1 MKNVPFDKLIYLM
14 LAFKMTNEEIN
25 IDLEKNRQLFRL
37 SEELL
42 NGYREAFTEQLTKKE
57 KDWYNSAKK
66 VEFKDMPEFFVSGAM
81 NALGVE
87 LPYRRR
93 PLFREA
99 LYLFSD
105 PDLRT
110 IMQAYIIMRKSTKQI
125 ADTLTKFSK
134 YETSEEVVNMY
145 SLMFCN
151 MADMDFSSWKEY
163 LLSMPRTCSREASV
177 IRDSF
182 VKPQEYVQWRL
193 GLDVDFATELDLI
206 KDVMTTSFV
215 QFKEAA
221 VSNNPTVK
229 ATATQWSD
237 RFIIA
242 ADRYAKHKNP
252 NESDMQTEF
261 KVYLQKLAPNVK
273 HISEVD
279 RKQLVEAPQTSNLD
293 PTIDLMKE
301 QDALEERKQIQEY
314 LEGSG
319 LS

>member
-1 MKNVPFDKLIYLM
+1 MKRVPFGKLIFLM
-14 LAFKMTNEEIN
+14 LAFKMTPEEIN
-25 IDLEKNRQLFRL
+25 IDLEKNRQLFKL
-37 SEELL
+37 PEDFLKTYQEDF
-42 NGYREAFTEQLTKKE
+42 YKTLTKKE
-57 KDWYNSAKK
+57 KEWYNAAGK

-93 PLFREA
+93 PLFRES

-110 IMQAYIIMRKSTKQI
+110 IMQAYVIMRKSTKQI

-134 YETSEEVVNMY
+134 YETSEEVINMY
-145 SLMFCN
+145 SHMFCN
-151 MADMDFSSWKEY
+151 MEDMAFSSWKDY
-163 LLSMPRTCSREASV
+163 LLAMPRTCSREASV

-193 GLDVDFATELDLI
+193 GLDVDFACELDLI

-229 ATATQWSD
+229 AMATQWSD

-242 ADRYAKHKNP
+242 ADRYAKHKSP

-279 RKQLVEAPQTSNLD
+279 KKQLLEAPKPSSLD
-293 PTIDLMKE
+293 LIVDLGKE
-301 QDALEERKQIQEY
+301 QDALEEREQIQKY

-319 LS
+319 LV